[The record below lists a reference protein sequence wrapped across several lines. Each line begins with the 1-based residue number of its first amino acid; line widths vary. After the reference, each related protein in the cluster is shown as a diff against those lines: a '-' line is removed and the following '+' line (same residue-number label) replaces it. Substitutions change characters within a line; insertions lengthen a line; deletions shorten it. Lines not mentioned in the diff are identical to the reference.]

1 MVRVVDVAGI
11 EEGSGAGGQGS
22 VEEEIARQMRG
33 QAMREV
39 EGADLLV
46 LVEEWSGDGDRLGV
60 TRAPDLVVRTKGDLD
75 PKGSALAQKNVY
87 PTVAVSAVTGDG
99 MEPLRA
105 KLDELAF
112 GVGGGGAGLA
122 LNARHVAAIE
132 QAREAL
138 TRAAAMVEAGSEVVA
153 MELRE
158 TLEAL
163 GGVLGRM
170 SPDDL
175 LGKIFSE
182 FCIGK

>member
-1 MVRVVDVAGI
+1 M
-11 EEGSGAGGQGS
+11 EGL
-22 VEEEIARQMRG
+22 RG
-33 QAMREV
+33 
-39 EGADLLV
+39 
-46 LVEEWSGDGDRLGV
+46 
-60 TRAPDLVVRTKGDLD
+60 
-75 PKGSALAQKNVY
+75 
-87 PTVAVSAVTGDG
+87 
-99 MEPLRA
+99 

-122 LNARHVAAIE
+122 LNARHVGAIE

-138 TRAAAMVEAGSEVVA
+138 ARAAVVVVGGSEVVA

-158 TLEAL
+158 GLEAL

-175 LGKIFSE
+175 LGRIFSE